1 MTRPSSSSPIW
12 IRASSQTG
20 SVDRDEIGDAR
31 RERSRRAGFTLIEM
45 VVVLTIL
52 GLALTIV
59 AGFIPRRSTTLELAT
74 ASEQVASILRL
85 ARARATTESRPVL
98 VVTAPDGHR
107 VMVDGA
113 PRILPASVNVS
124 MTGAAVIRF
133 APDGSASGG
142 GIRVDRG
149 GRARF
154 VMIDWLTGR
163 VRIANAS

>member
-12 IRASSQTG
+12 IRAPSQTG
-20 SVDRDEIGDAR
+20 GVDRDGIGDTR
-31 RERSRRAGFTLIEM
+31 PEQSRRAGFTLIEM

-52 GLALTIV
+52 GLALAIV

-85 ARARATTESRPVL
+85 ARARATTESRPVQ

-113 PRILPASVNVS
+113 PQI
-124 MTGAAVIRF
+124 
-133 APDGSASGG
+133 
-142 GIRVDRG
+142 
-149 GRARF
+149 
-154 VMIDWLTGR
+154 
-163 VRIANAS
+163 